1 MEITVLAD
9 EQLAREVR
17 GEGTTPLE
25 SLVAAAGGRLIP
37 ADPEPGSGPGPAY
50 FAIEVEEADEA
61 EALVRRLGMLEGVEA
76 AYLKPAGEAPA

>member
-37 ADPEPGSGPGPAY
+37 ADPEPGSGPAY